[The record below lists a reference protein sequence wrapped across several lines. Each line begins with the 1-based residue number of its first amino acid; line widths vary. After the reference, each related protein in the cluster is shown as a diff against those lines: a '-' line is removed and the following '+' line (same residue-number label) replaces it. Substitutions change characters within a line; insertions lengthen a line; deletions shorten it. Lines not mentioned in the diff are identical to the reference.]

1 MMHMNRTLV
10 GAVLA
15 AGVLLAG
22 PVSAQSTE
30 EVNSPFLDAL
40 NARLRA
46 AGAHYEIAYAEL
58 LLSRDTQSPHTLVAN
73 NRTHRLASQ
82 FVECDARRHPG
93 CDITYLVDQ
102 SDGTALSWQTVPGG
116 AVVTLTNAVT
126 EAQLDASMAAWD
138 DFRCQGP
145 NVVKVADTGADP
157 DVVDGLLGQG
167 SVGTTFADIT
177 HAGWLPAAFFDAI
190 APNGSASILGVT
202 FTFVFDGP
210 SGPTDIDGDHRADVA
225 FKEIYYNRAFP
236 WGTGGNES
244 NIDIQS
250 VATHEAGHAFGLGH
264 FGKVT
269 VDLATFEFHYSPKAI
284 MNAVYVHEDRRILG
298 TDIGSFCSIWARSP

>member
-1 MMHMNRTLV
+1 MHMNRPFV

-15 AGVLLAG
+15 TGVLLAA
-22 PVSAQSTE
+22 PAFAE
-30 EVNSPFLDAL
+30 PPDAVNSPFLDAL

-46 AGAHYEIAYAEL
+46 SGANYEIAYAEV
-58 LLSRDTQSPHTLVAN
+58 LLSRDTESPHTLVAN

-82 FVECDARRHPG
+82 FVECDARRHAG

-102 SDGTALSWQTVPGG
+102 SDGRALSWATVPGG

-126 EAQLDASMAAWD
+126 EPQLDASMAAWD
-138 DFRCQGP
+138 DFQCNGP
-145 NVVKVADTGADP
+145 NVVKVADSGADP
-157 DVVDGLLGQG
+157 DVVDGLIGQG

-177 HAGWLPAAFFDAI
+177 HAGWLPAAFFNAI
-190 APNGSASILGVT
+190 APNGAASILGVT
-202 FTFVFDGP
+202 FTLVFVDS

-244 NIDIQS
+244 NVDIQS
-250 VATHEAGHAFGLGH
+250 VAIHEAGHAFGLGH

-284 MNAVYVHEDRRILG
+284 MNAVYVQEDRRILG